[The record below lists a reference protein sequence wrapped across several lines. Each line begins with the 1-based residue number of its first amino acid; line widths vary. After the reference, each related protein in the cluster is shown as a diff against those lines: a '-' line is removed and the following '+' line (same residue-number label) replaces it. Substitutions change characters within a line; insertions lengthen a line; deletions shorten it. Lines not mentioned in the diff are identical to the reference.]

1 VRAAATSEVH
11 IVQHCGDRE
20 RFYKYTFVVRPFTQ
34 ENAPPVLQEA
44 GAPLVAD
51 ALLSYVPIPHRSP
64 PVRRA
69 LILLKRADQ
78 VISFAN
84 KPCVPNA
91 HVTTAEV
98 EGRRRV
104 GATQV
109 VDTAIVAATIA

>member
-11 IVQHCGDRE
+11 IAQHRGDRE

-44 GAPLVAD
+44 KAPLVAD

-64 PVRRA
+64 PVQRA
-69 LILLKRADQ
+69 LTLLKRADQ

-84 KPCVPNA
+84 KTCVPNA
-91 HVTTAEV
+91 HFTRGEV
-98 EGRRRV
+98 QCRRRV
-104 GATQV
+104 GARRV
-109 VDTAIVAATIA
+109 ADTAIVAATIT